1 MGSVRPRGSSS
12 WLVDFYAPNGKR
24 YRETLQLANRAEAER
39 ELKKRAGDLAH
50 GQPLFANADKVT
62 FDDLAK
68 DFIRDYEVNGR
79 RSVGKAKK
87 SVERLTEFF
96 GGWRAVNITT
106 QDVRTYVATRQRA
119 AAANGSVNRELAAL
133 RRAFRLAVKARVL
146 SHDHVPDIPMLKEA
160 PPRAGFFEPKQFQA
174 LLRHL
179 RPEVKPVALFA
190 YETGWRLREIIT
202 LEWRQVDLTQGSVR
216 LDPGTTKNREGRLI
230 YVSPQ
235 LLEVLR
241 AQGTATRDLERAK
254 GIIVPQVSHRRGKR
268 ILRFLASW
276 QTACKTA
283 GVPGMFFHDLR
294 RTAVRNMVRAGV
306 PERVAMQVSGHKTR
320 SVFERYNIIS
330 VGDLQ
335 EAACRIATYH
345 GMSGKILM
353 HGLEAV
359 ANRRERSTTDGPA
372 PR

>member
-12 WLVDFYAPNGKR
+12 WLLDYSSNGKR
-24 YRETLQLANRAEAER
+24 YRETIQFANRAEAER
-39 ELKKRAGDLAH
+39 ELKKREGDLAH
-50 GQPLFANADKVT
+50 GRPLFASADKVT

-68 DFIRDYEVNGR
+68 DFIRDYEVNGH

-106 QDVRTYVATRQRA
+106 QDVRTYVETRQRA
-119 AAANGSVNRELAAL
+119 AAANGSINRETAAL

-160 PPRAGFFEPKQFQA
+160 APRAGFFEADQFQA
-174 LLRHL
+174 VLRHL
-179 RPEVKPVALFA
+179 RPETRPIALFG

-202 LEWRQVDLTQGSVR
+202 LEWRQVDLGEGSVR
-216 LDPGTTKNREGRLI
+216 LDPGTTKNRDGRIVYL
-230 YVSPQ
+230 SPA

-241 AQGTATRDLERAK
+241 TQATATRDLERTK
-254 GIIVPQVSHRRGKR
+254 GLIIPWVFHRRGKR

-276 QTACKTA
+276 QTACKQA
-283 GVPGMFFHDLR
+283 GAPGRFFHDLR

-306 PERVAMQVSGHKTR
+306 PERVVMQLSGHKTR
-320 SVFERYNIIS
+320 AVFERYNIVS
-330 VGDLQ
+330 PSDLQ
-335 EAACRIATYH
+335 EAARRIAAFHGANGKVTTPVPSDVSTKLKNTSTY
-345 GMSGKILM
+345 
-353 HGLEAV
+353 
-359 ANRRERSTTDGPA
+359 GPA
-372 PR
+372 IR